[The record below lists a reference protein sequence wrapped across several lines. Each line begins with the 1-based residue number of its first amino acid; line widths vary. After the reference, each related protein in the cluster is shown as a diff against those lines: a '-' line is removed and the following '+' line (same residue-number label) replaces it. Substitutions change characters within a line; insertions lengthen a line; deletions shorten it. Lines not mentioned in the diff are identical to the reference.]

1 MLFSSVW
8 DFTAARLID
17 RSTSA
22 SRRRLVLAASIGAN
36 ITLLGFFKY
45 AGFFA
50 ENLQAIASLIGW
62 RLSPFYL
69 HIVLPVGI
77 SFYTFQS
84 IGYVIDVYRR
94 HVEPCRSLLDYFTFV
109 AFFPQL
115 MAGPIERAPH
125 LLGQFQRPR
134 TFDAT
139 AAADGCR
146 QILWGL
152 FKKLAIAD
160 RLSPL
165 VDASYGDPAA
175 HSGGQLALATVFFAF
190 QIYCDFS
197 AYSDIAIGTARLLG
211 IDLMRNFA
219 YPYFSQSVGEFWR
232 RWHISLSTWFRDYLY
247 VPLGGS
253 RVPPLRRWLNV
264 VTTFTVSG
272 FWHGAAWQ
280 YVVWGLING
289 VALTPQTLRP
299 PPAKTKARP
308 TNVPGGER
316 LLPSPVVML
325 KIAGTFT
332 LICVTWVFFRS
343 ASIHTAFEILRKIA
357 AAPFARTDAT
367 SATWANRAEAVRMS
381 VVVLGFVAVEWCQ
394 RRHAHPLTIVRLPRP
409 LRWMTYT
416 ALLWLTF
423 NFATEQT
430 SAFIYFQF

>member
-17 RSTSA
+17 RSSSA

-50 ENLQAIASLIGW
+50 ENLQALASLIGW

-69 HIVLPVGI
+69 NIVLPVGI

-109 AFFPQL
+109 AFFPQTD
-115 MAGPIERAPH
+115 GRADRARAASA
-125 LLGQFQRPR
+125 RPVSTPAHVR
-134 TFDAT
+134 R
-139 AAADGCR
+139 DGCR

-165 VDASYGDPAA
+165 VDGIYADPAS

-299 PPAKTKARP
+299 PPPKTKARP

-316 LLPSPVVML
+316 LLPSPVVVL

-332 LICVTWVFFRS
+332 LICITWVFFRS
-343 ASIHTAFEILRKIA
+343 ASIETAFEILRKIA
-357 AAPFARTDAT
+357 AAPFARADAANA
-367 SATWANRAEAVRMS
+367 ATWADRAEAVRMS
-381 VVVLGFVAVEWCQ
+381 LVVLGFVAVEWCQ
-394 RRHAHPLTIVRLPRP
+394 RRHPHPLTIVRLPRP
-409 LRWMTYT
+409 VRWVAYT